1 MPLPVPCWGEG
12 AVYRAVAGLQRA
24 FFDPPTDCRAHWDIE
39 REFSQASKLKAAP
52 AIEYGGDLRH
62 VRYRKGARKGRAMYW
77 CCAQVE
83 PRRERLASHCLT
95 LAGYEIYQPL
105 LREQRRSHGRKI
117 TVAPP
122 LFPGYLF
129 VWVVR
134 GWWDARWSP
143 GVVRL
148 IMDGLLPA
156 RVPDAVIAEIRGRER
171 NGLVELPK
179 LRGLTPGTRVRVIS
193 GPLREQIGIL
203 ALLRP
208 HERVLVLLQLLG
220 GQQRVELARNAI
232 EAI

>member
-1 MPLPVPCWGEG
+1 
-12 AVYRAVAGLQRA
+12 
-24 FFDPPTDCRAHWDIE
+24 
-39 REFSQASKLKAAP
+39 
-52 AIEYGGDLRH
+52 
-62 VRYRKGARKGRAMYW
+62 MYW

-83 PRRERLASHCLT
+83 PRRERLASYCLT

-117 TVAPP
+117 TVTPP

-129 VWVVR
+129 VWVVS

-156 RVPDAVIAEIRGRER
+156 RVPDAVISEIRSRER
-171 NGLVELPK
+171 GGFVELLKP
-179 LRGLTPGTRVRVIS
+179 RGLTRGMRVKVLQ
-193 GPLREQIGIL
+193 GPLRDQIGLL
-203 ALLRP
+203 AALRP
-208 HERVLVLLQLLG
+208 HERVPVLLQLLG

-232 EAI
+232 EAVE